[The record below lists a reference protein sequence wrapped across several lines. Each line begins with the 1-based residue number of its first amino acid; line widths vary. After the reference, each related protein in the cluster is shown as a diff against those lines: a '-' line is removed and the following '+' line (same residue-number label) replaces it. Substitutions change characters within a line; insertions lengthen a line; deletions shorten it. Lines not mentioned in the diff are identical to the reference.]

1 MKNVYRLN
9 EVRDEDIDL
18 VGKKAAVLGELI
30 NLNARI
36 ANGFVISTN
45 AFQNFLENSSLKE
58 KISSLLKENDFK
70 VITEFISSADLVDVV
85 KDDVNLNL
93 RELGNRKINVSFSVS
108 SDLDYYLNDYPDSSL
123 PQNELNSKIP
133 KFWAMIFEEKSLNY
147 FLKKKMNPLE
157 IPVGL
162 IIQQLIDPEISG
174 FLFFPP
180 AKENR
185 HLVSIEAVWG
195 HLPSDG
201 KTSNSDRYI
210 VSKENLEIIDKKLNS
225 QQKQII
231 RIENDFKKIPIAKA
245 YQNKQ
250 KLNDGQILNLAK
262 LGLLIEN
269 RFLFPPTLE
278 WLLADKEIYITKINT
293 KRAESKELIPNLA
306 NKLPVL
312 LTGTGVSQGITFG
325 YVRIIKHLNDLK
337 KIKKG
342 EVLVTNDINKDFI
355 FAIKKASS
363 IVTDLGSSNSY
374 TTRIARKYG
383 KPAIVGTRI
392 ATKIL
397 KPNFLVTVNATNG
410 KILSGA
416 PSKKGF
422 DISRTEDYFNKKI
435 KFEQNSLKT
444 ATKVYANLNIESPL
458 DSFKENA
465 DGAIV
470 NFQSKIQEDLMSML
484 VFLCE
489 NFNPRPIIY
498 NLKTQE
504 SKIEKDLKIIKKM
517 RHVYNYNNLSISVG
531 LCKTPQELLK
541 IKHLI
546 STFGLH
552 RSPSFKIFLSA
563 DFFSNV
569 LLIDNFLDL
578 QIDGIIINFE
588 NLVTSIFETNDLTS
602 INSTEINEAILNATE
617 SSLQKLRQAKIF
629 TLVNL
634 NSHFTD
640 NDLIEKLVTLGVN
653 SVSVDLDNL
662 NGTREMIYLA
672 EKNLVTKN
680 YLRNPL

>member
-30 NLNARI
+30 NLNANV

-45 AFQNFLENSSLKE
+45 AFQNFLENSLLKE
-58 KISSLLKENDFK
+58 KIALLLKENDFK
-70 VITEFISSADLVDVV
+70 IITEFISAADLTDRI
-85 KDDVNLNL
+85 KDEINSNL
-93 RELGNRKINVSFSVS
+93 RKLGSRKINVSFSVS
-108 SDLDYYLNDYPDSSL
+108 RDLDHYLNSYPDSSL
-123 PQNELNSKIP
+123 VQNELNSKIP
-133 KFWAMIFEEKSLNY
+133 QFWAMIFEEKSLNY
-147 FLKKKMNPLE
+147 FLKRKINPLE
-157 IPVGL
+157 ITVGL
-162 IIQQLIDPEISG
+162 IIQQSIDPEISG

-185 HLVSIEAVWG
+185 QLLNIEAVWG
-195 HLPSDG
+195 QLISNDE
-201 KTSNSDRYI
+201 TLNSDRYI
-210 VSKENLEIIDKKLNS
+210 VSKKNLEIIDKKLNS
-225 QQKQII
+225 QQTQII
-231 RIENDFKKIPIAKA
+231 QIESDFKKIPVSKA

-278 WLLADKEIYITKINT
+278 WTLAGEEIYITKINT
-293 KRAESKELIPNLA
+293 KKAESKELIPNLA

-312 LTGTGVSQGITFG
+312 LTGTGVSQGITWG

-363 IVTDLGSSNSY
+363 IVTELGSSNSY

-383 KPAIVGTRI
+383 KPAVVGTRI

-397 KPNFLVTVNATNG
+397 KPNFLVTVNATKG
-410 KILSGA
+410 KIFKGA
-416 PSKKGF
+416 PSKKGL

-458 DSFKENA
+458 DSFKENL
-465 DGAIV
+465 DGAII
-470 NFQSKIQEDLMSML
+470 NFQSEIREDSLSIL
-484 VFLCE
+484 TFLCE

-504 SKIEKDLKIIKKM
+504 SKIEEDLKIIKKI
-517 RHVYNYNNLSISVG
+517 RHVYNHHNLSISVG

-541 IKHLI
+541 IKQLI

-552 RSPSFKIFLSA
+552 RSQSFKIFFSVDFLSNLLL
-563 DFFSNV
+563 SNG
-569 LLIDNFLDL
+569 FLDL
-578 QIDGIIINFE
+578 QTDGIMINFE
-588 NLVTSIFETNDLTS
+588 SLVTSIFKTNDLTT
-602 INSTEINEAILNATE
+602 INSAEINEAIINATE
-617 SSLQKLRQAKIF
+617 NYLQKLRQDKIF

-634 NSHFTD
+634 NSYFAN

-662 NGTREMIYLA
+662 NSSREMIYLA
-672 EKNLVTKN
+672 EKNLVTKKH
-680 YLRNPL
+680 LLNPL

>member
-18 VGKKAAVLGELI
+18 VGKKATVLGELI
-30 NLNARI
+30 NLNASV

-58 KISSLLKENDFK
+58 KIARSLKENDSK
-70 VITEFISSADLVDVV
+70 VITEFISSADLVGAV

-93 RELGNRKINVSFSVS
+93 RKLGSRKINVSFSVS
-108 SDLDYYLNDYPDSSL
+108 HDLDYYLNDYPDISL
-123 PQNELNSKIP
+123 PQSELNSKIP
-133 KFWAMIFEEKSLNY
+133 QFWAMIFEEKSLNF
-147 FLKKKMNPLE
+147 FLKKKINPLK
-157 IPVGL
+157 IPIGL

-180 AKENR
+180 SKENK
-185 HLVSIEAVWG
+185 HFVSIEAVWG
-195 HLPSDG
+195 HLPSNG

-210 VSKENLEIIDKKLNS
+210 VSKKNLEIIDKKLNS
-225 QQKQII
+225 QQTQVI
-231 RIENDFKKIPIAKA
+231 RIENDFEKIPVSKA

-262 LGLLIEN
+262 LSLLIEN

-278 WLLADKEIYITKINT
+278 WVLASEKIYITKINT
-293 KRAESKELIPNLA
+293 KRAESKEPISNLT

-312 LTGTGVSQGITFG
+312 LTGTGVSQGITWG
-325 YVRIIKHLNDLK
+325 YVRIIKNPNDLK

-363 IVTDLGSSNSY
+363 IVTNLGSSNSY

-397 KPNFLVTVNATNG
+397 KPNFLITVNATNG
-410 KILSGA
+410 KIFRGA
-416 PSKKGF
+416 PSKRGL
-422 DISRTEDYFNKKI
+422 DILKTMEGNKA
-435 KFEQNSLKT
+435 KFGSNFLKT
-444 ATKVYANLNIESPL
+444 ATKIYLNLGYDSPL
-458 DSFKENA
+458 DTFKENA
-465 DGAIV
+465 DGAII
-470 NFQSKIQEDLMSML
+470 NFQSSLQEDSMSML
-484 VFLCE
+484 AFLCE

-498 NLKTQE
+498 NLETQE
-504 SKIEKDLKIIKKM
+504 SKIEDDLKIIKKI
-517 RHVYNYNNLSISVG
+517 RHVYNHNNLAISVD

-541 IKHLI
+541 IKQLI

-552 RSPSFKIFLSA
+552 RSPSFKIFFTVDFLSNILL
-563 DFFSNV
+563 SNG
-569 LLIDNFLDL
+569 FLDL
-578 QIDGIIINFE
+578 QIDGIMINFE
-588 NLVTSIFETNDLTS
+588 SLVTSIFETNDLTS
-602 INSTEINEAILNATE
+602 INPSEINEAIINATE
-617 SSLQKLRQAKIF
+617 NYLQKLRQAKIF
-629 TLVNL
+629 TLINL
-634 NSHFTD
+634 NSHFAD

-662 NGTREMIYLA
+662 NSSREMIYLA
-672 EKNLVTKN
+672 EKNLVTKRH
-680 YLRNPL
+680 LRSRI